1 MLGFKILIDGVFD
14 EIDVEVIYSDEFK
27 RAMLKNKDTEEFI
40 ETQWNAKVHEAKEK
54 GIKIFNGPLFR
65 LNDLRSTDNK
75 QLILELGRTD
85 YKEYVGTRTEE
96 FHHNNNFRTL
106 ANPLA
111 ICAAII
117 SREGK
122 IVVERRGEVDVYSG
136 QYHVIGGFMDRSFD
150 FVGNIPSPFKAIRR
164 EIKEE
169 IGLSLKNT
177 RLLLGGIAY
186 DLITPHP
193 EMCFFVEVDLSCK
206 DISDIFL
213 THEVDQEVHRLEF
226 IGGSKD
232 ELIEFITSHHGSIS
246 VTGEACMVLYGKH
259 RYGVQWYQEIMSV
272 LSLK

>member
-1 MLGFKILIDGVFD
+1 
-14 EIDVEVIYSDEFK
+14 
-27 RAMLKNKDTEEFI
+27 
-40 ETQWNAKVHEAKEK
+40 
-54 GIKIFNGPLFR
+54 
-65 LNDLRSTDNK
+65 
-75 QLILELGRTD
+75 
-85 YKEYVGTRTEE
+85 
-96 FHHNNNFRTL
+96 
-106 ANPLA
+106 
-111 ICAAII
+111 
-117 SREGK
+117 
-122 IVVERRGEVDVYSG
+122 
-136 QYHVIGGFMDRSFD
+136 MDRSFD
-150 FVGNIPSPFKAIRR
+150 FVDNIPSPFKAIRR